1 MITEEQQQQFIGYL
15 FPIIGGVL
23 SIGAIASGIWTYRF
37 IQMASRA
44 EGTVIK
50 LNAGRAHP
58 EIQFL
63 PAGESQ
69 PVTFSGSGSISYGI
83 GDKVKVLYIKDPTIP
98 AGYSYSVDTPGSLWF
113 GTGIMTMLGTTFSI
127 VGWHYRS
134 LSAANKLK

>member
-1 MITEEQQQQFIGYL
+1 MKSEKQQQQIIGAL
-15 FPIIGGVL
+15 FPVIGVVL
-23 SIGAIASGIWTYRF
+23 SIGAIVSGILTYRF

-69 PVTFSGSGSISYGI
+69 VVKFSGSGAIDLGV
-83 GDKVKVLYIKDPTIP
+83 GDKVGVLYIKDPALP
-98 AGYSYSVDTPGSLWF
+98 SGYSYSVDTPGSLWF
-113 GTGIMTMLGTTFSI
+113 GTGILTFLGTTFSI
-127 VGWHYRS
+127 VGWQTRRS
-134 LSAANKLK
+134 IVDKLK